1 MRPQFGAVERSRA
14 PTATTTHAVSPASCA
29 SRNATPP
36 GVGSAVFGSSTERI
50 RHGVNGCRRRRSS
63 GSARA
68 FWFLALSVATS
79 WQVGMRT
86 DEDRPGLAREELGS
100 SSRFLS
106 YRFPPV
112 YLGSALQAGGRW
124 FEPGTAH
131 FSPPREK
138 WQSPRR
144 SPGRARNESCGL
156 DSRALASQR
165 AASWFVQWPVGL
177 AAQSG
182 WSVAERAHF
191 VHMCGVVEPRDPDQV
206 VALGASTECKRR
218 RHGDG
223 SPSGDRLERACGA

>member
-106 YRFPPV
+106 YRFPP
-112 YLGSALQAGGRW
+112 
-124 FEPGTAH
+124 
-131 FSPPREK
+131 PRAK
-138 WQSPRR
+138 NDPRR

-206 VALGASTECKRR
+206 VARGASTECKRR

-223 SPSGDRLERACGA
+223 SPSGDRLERACRA